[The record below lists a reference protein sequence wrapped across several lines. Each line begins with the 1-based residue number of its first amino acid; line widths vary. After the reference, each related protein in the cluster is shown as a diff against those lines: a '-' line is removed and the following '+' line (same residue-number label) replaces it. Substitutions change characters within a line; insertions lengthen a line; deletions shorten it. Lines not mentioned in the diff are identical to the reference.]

1 MNCASAMI
9 ARGTRTSP
17 ASEEN
22 QSEVKSPVMPFALPG
37 PRRWADPRAQNQQ
50 HWRHSS
56 IREMQGSDG
65 NDAYLNRRAP
75 PSGNTCAPSRETSRH
90 ELDGDVPMP
99 SAAYTE
105 VPANPQR
112 CEARHAAGRQ
122 SETSWSVPS
131 ALSDSRPLHVDAK
144 SLHTTNRTLE
154 TFRYASN
161 KVNADAPAVAQTNAA
176 DSSMVR
182 PSQAGMAGQLIDRV
196 GLQVTSR
203 TAHESD
209 SARAVP
215 IRQPLASVADRTS
228 SHEGDARLV
237 PTSILS
243 DRFRGLFG
251 FPLFNKLQSFA

>member
-1 MNCASAMI
+1 MDRASAMI
-9 ARGTRTSP
+9 ARGTRISP
-17 ASEEN
+17 ASEGN
-22 QSEVKSPVMPFALPG
+22 QSEDKSPVMPFALPG
-37 PRRWADPRAQNQQ
+37 PGRWADPRAQNEQ
-50 HWRHSS
+50 HWRHST

-65 NDAYLNRRAP
+65 NDAYLNRRAA
-75 PSGNTCAPSRETSRH
+75 PSGNAFAHSLETSRH
-90 ELDGDVPMP
+90 ELDGDVPTS

-105 VPANPQR
+105 LSANLQR
-112 CEARHAAGRQ
+112 CETSHAAGRQ
-122 SETSWSVPS
+122 SEASSSVPP
-131 ALSDSRPLHVDAK
+131 ALSDSRLLHVDAK
-144 SLHTTNRTLE
+144 GLHTTNRTLE

-161 KVNADAPAVAQTNAA
+161 KVHADAPEVAQRNAA
-176 DSSMVR
+176 GSSMIR
-182 PSQAGMAGQLIDRV
+182 PSQAGTAAQLTDRV

-215 IRQPLASVADRTS
+215 IQQPLASVADRTS
-228 SHEGDARLV
+228 SHEGEARLV